1 MLQAGRTA
9 FMQGKLEEALQAFT
23 MALEEEEAKEVVHGN
38 LALCCIKLG
47 RYHQSLEH
55 AIRST
60 ELNPRWAKGWAR
72 KASAHLSLGD
82 LVEAEAAIARATLLQ
97 PDDKDF
103 AKLRSEIEGA
113 SRREATT
120 PQVKARA
127 SCSTMVVIAEQELD
141 KHVPLQTLF
150 HHATH
155 DPPGSSN
162 LLILLHGLGDSHEP
176 FLSFGK
182 KLELPK
188 TSVMA
193 LRACDSLPLAMGFS
207 WFPVFEADG
216 NMIVPS
222 RTEERRTR
230 GLKSTLDKLEVF
242 LRRVWQ
248 QEKFKPKSTF
258 IFGFSQGAIVAV
270 NAGLRMNLGGVVGVS
285 GSLIQEQHDRGWVE
299 EETMEWKE
307 YNKGHDM
314 VRQQE
319 EVRDLMSF
327 FARHLVLPMD
337 PQDLRSSNLA
347 SREDVKESLEVKDP
361 AIIQAILMRNSIS

>member
-1 MLQAGRTA
+1 
-9 FMQGKLEEALQAFT
+9 

-120 PQVKARA
+120 P
-127 SCSTMVVIAEQELD
+127 QELD

-285 GSLIQEQHDRGWVE
+285 GSLIQEQHDSSWPPPPGGKSSTPMLLTHGVADERVSITKARACRDRLRGWVE

-347 SREDVKESLEVKDP
+347 SREDVYEVKDP